1 MTKMSH
7 AQGIMELAAKNINDK
22 MKEVVTMTEKTN
34 KLPESLTL
42 KLEYTVTL
50 EELEEYVGIP
60 LEEITLQL
68 MLDRLREYA
77 EDAFDY
83 NAIQGAKVY
92 DETGD
97 LVAGDE

>member
-1 MTKMSH
+1 MSH

-83 NAIQGAKVY
+83 NAIQDAKVY

-97 LVAGDE
+97 LVAGEE

>member
-1 MTKMSH
+1 MSKMSH
-7 AQGIMELAAKNINDK
+7 AQGIMELATRNINDK

-50 EELEEYVGIP
+50 EELNEYVGIP

>member
-1 MTKMSH
+1 
-7 AQGIMELAAKNINDK
+7 
-22 MKEVVTMTEKTN
+22 
-34 KLPESLTL
+34 
-42 KLEYTVTL
+42 
-50 EELEEYVGIP
+50 
-60 LEEITLQL
+60 

-83 NAIQGAKVY
+83 NAIQSAKVY

>member
-1 MTKMSH
+1 
-7 AQGIMELAAKNINDK
+7 MELAAKNINDK

-83 NAIQGAKVY
+83 NAIQDAKVY

-97 LVAGDE
+97 LVAGEE

>member
-1 MTKMSH
+1 M
-7 AQGIMELAAKNINDK
+7 ADN
-22 MKEVVTMTEKTN
+22 TN

-42 KLEYTVTL
+42 KLEYTLTL
-50 EELEEYVGIP
+50 EALEEYVGIP

-83 NAIQGAKVY
+83 NAIQTARVY
-92 DETGD
+92 DENNE

>member
-1 MTKMSH
+1 
-7 AQGIMELAAKNINDK
+7 MELATKNINDK

-42 KLEYTVTL
+42 KLEYTLTL
-50 EELEEYVGIP
+50 EELNEYVGIP

-68 MLDRLREYA
+68 MLDRLREYT
-77 EDAFDY
+77 EEAFDY
-83 NAIQGAKVY
+83 NAIQTANVY
-92 DETGD
+92 DETGT

>member
-1 MTKMSH
+1 
-7 AQGIMELAAKNINDK
+7 MELAIKNTNDK

-42 KLEYTVTL
+42 KLEYTLTL
-50 EELEEYVGIP
+50 EELNEYIGIP
-60 LEEITLQL
+60 LEEITFDV
-68 MLDRLREYA
+68 MLNNLRDVCHEVL
-77 EDAFDY
+77 DY
-83 NAIQGAKVY
+83 NAIEAAKVY

>member
-1 MTKMSH
+1 MSH
-7 AQGIMELAAKNINDK
+7 AQGIMELAAKNTNDK

-83 NAIQGAKVY
+83 NAIQDAKVY

>member
-1 MTKMSH
+1 
-7 AQGIMELAAKNINDK
+7 MELAAKNINDK
-22 MKEVVTMTEKTN
+22 MKEVVTMTENTN

-83 NAIQGAKVY
+83 NAIQSAKVY